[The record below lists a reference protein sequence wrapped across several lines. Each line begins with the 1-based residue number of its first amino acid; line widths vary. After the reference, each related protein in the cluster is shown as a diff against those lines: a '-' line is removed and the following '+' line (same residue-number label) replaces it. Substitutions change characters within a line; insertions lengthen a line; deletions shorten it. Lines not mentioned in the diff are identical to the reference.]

1 MVSIPQ
7 SKQTTVTVIPNT
19 CIITVIFRLCFTR
32 LHFGGSEEFVR
43 QHPSFVRQQAFD
55 GDCQQEGRVGRDSDR
70 GEENHH
76 DLLRD

>member
-1 MVSIPQ
+1 M

-19 CIITVIFRLCFTR
+19 CIITVIYPLCFTR
-32 LHFGGSEEFVR
+32 LYFGGSEEFVR
-43 QHPSFVRQQAFD
+43 QHPSFVRQQAVD
-55 GDCQQEGRVGRDSDR
+55 GDCKQEGRVGRDSDR